1 MFRTVPLSII
11 RSILLYTQQT
21 SMYKM
26 YACIQFY
33 SKNKFEKLV
42 HIVNF
47 IIRNDHD
54 ARSPERQI
62 FTECFKPDLPHIIQT
77 TVDLQFKYK
86 KAEKLQIHSK

>member
-1 MFRTVPLSII
+1 M
-11 RSILLYTQQT
+11 
-21 SMYKM
+21 
-26 YACIQFY
+26 
-33 SKNKFEKLV
+33 